1 MQIEVK
7 MKIKTRRKVHEK
19 TITVVIEKQHEF
31 STLELDLAEQSEWA
45 CKHNI
50 NAKNVIDQI
59 LEASNVR

>member
-1 MQIEVK
+1 
-7 MKIKTRRKVHEK
+7 MKIKTTRKVQEK

-31 STLELDLAEQSEWA
+31 STLELDLAEQGEWA

-50 NAKNVIDQI
+50 NAKNVIEQI